1 MRRLWLVWAWLLAG
15 SWATSFIVPI
25 EGEIDPA
32 LAVFIEQSLSRAE
45 REGATGVVFLI
56 DTPGGRADAMIRI
69 SDAIVQSPLPTLSV
83 VKNAYSAG
91 SLIALS
97 AEQVAMLPGSEIG
110 AALPIV
116 TVPGLEPTPVEE
128 KSLSAFK
135 GKFRA
140 VAEARGRPA
149 ELMEAM
155 VDPRVEIEGLTGPD
169 EPLTLSA
176 RQAVEEGI
184 ADFQVASLRE
194 ALLKAGF
201 APETQEVDVPATVA
215 IARFLSRST
224 VAPILLAV
232 GILGLLAEL
241 FVPGFGVPGIIGLVS
256 LSLYFLGG
264 ILAGLAGSAEIILFV
279 VGLILI
285 VVEFLVTPGFGVP
298 GILGLAAILGSVY
311 LTFEDQALMVIGISL
326 ILVILGLVIL
336 FRYLPRA
343 RVARPLVNQDMLSV
357 AGVGEYQN
365 LLGAIGQAL
374 TDLRPAGLAQFG
386 ERRVDVVSRGDYIT
400 KGTSVRIVEIEGNRV
415 VVEKIG
421 G

>member
-1 MRRLWLVWAWLLAG
+1 M
-15 SWATSFIVPI
+15 VPV
-25 EGEIDPA
+25 EGEIDSA
-32 LAVFIEQSLSRAE
+32 LAVFIERSLARAE
-45 REGATGVVFLI
+45 REGADGVVFLI

-69 SDAIVQSPLPTLSV
+69 SDAIVQSGLPTLSV
-83 VKNAYSAG
+83 VQNAYSAG

-97 AEQVAMLPGSEIG
+97 SEQVAMLTGSEIG

-116 TVPGLEPTPVEE
+116 AVPGLEPTPVEE

-135 GKFRA
+135 AKFRA
-140 VAEARGRPA
+140 VADARGRPV

-155 VDPRVEIEGLTGPD
+155 VDPAIEIEGLTGPD

-194 ALLKAGF
+194 ALEKAGF
-201 APETQEVDVPATVA
+201 APEVKEVEVPATVA

-224 VAPILLAV
+224 IAPILLGV

-279 VGLILI
+279 AGLVLI
-285 VVEFLVTPGFGVP
+285 AVELLIAPGFGVP

-311 LTFEDQALMVIGISL
+311 LTFEEQALVVMGISL
-326 ILVILGLVIL
+326 LLVVVGMTL
-336 FRYLPRA
+336 FFIYLPRG
-343 RVARPLVNQDMLSV
+343 RVVRPLVNQDMLLG
-357 AGVGEYQN
+357 AGVGEYRD
-365 LLGAIGQAL
+365 LLGAVGQSL

-386 ERRVDVVSRGDYIT
+386 ERRVDVVSQGQFIP
-400 KGTSVRIVEIEGNRV
+400 KGTSVRIITIEGNRV
-415 VVEKIG
+415 VVESLG

>member
-1 MRRLWLVWAWLLAG
+1 MRHLWAVWAWLLAV
-15 SWATSFIVPI
+15 SWATSFVVPV

-32 LAVFIEQSLSRAE
+32 LAVFIEQSLAKAE
-45 REGATGVVFLI
+45 REGASGVVFLI

-69 SDAIVQSPLPTLSV
+69 SDAIVQSGLPTLSV
-83 VKNAYSAG
+83 VQNAYSAG

-97 AEQVAMLPGSEIG
+97 SEQVAMLTGSEIG

-116 TVPGLEPTPVEE
+116 AVPGLEPTPVDG
-128 KSLSAFK
+128 KSLSAFRA
-135 GKFRA
+135 KFRA
-140 VAEARGRPA
+140 VADARGRPV

-155 VDPRVEIEGLTGPD
+155 VDPSIEIEGLTGPD

-194 ALLKAGF
+194 ALVKAGF
-201 APETQEVDVPATVA
+201 DPEIQEVEVPATVA

-224 VAPILLAV
+224 IAPILLGV
-232 GILGLLAEL
+232 GILGILAEL
-241 FVPGFGVPGIIGLVS
+241 FVPGFGIPGIIGLVS

-279 VGLILI
+279 AGLVLI
-285 VVEFLVTPGFGVP
+285 AVELLIAPGFGVP

-311 LTFEDQALMVIGISL
+311 LTFESQALTVIGISL
-326 ILVILGLVIL
+326 ILVIIGLVL
-336 FRYLPRA
+336 FFRYLPKA
-343 RVARPLVNQDMLSV
+343 RVARPLINQDMLMA

-365 LLGAIGQAL
+365 LLGAVGQTI

-386 ERRVDVVSRGDYIT
+386 ERRVDVVSRGDYIA
-400 KGTSVRIVEIEGNRV
+400 KGTGVRIVEIEGNRV
-415 VVEKIG
+415 VVERIG
-421 G
+421 

>member
-1 MRRLWLVWAWLLAG
+1 MLAG
-15 SWATSFIVPI
+15 SWATSFVVPV
-25 EGEIDPA
+25 EGEIDSA
-32 LAVFIEQSLSRAE
+32 LAVFIEQSLARAE
-45 REGATGVVFLI
+45 REGASGVVFLI

-69 SDAIVQSPLPTLSV
+69 SDAIMQSGLPTLSV
-83 VKNAYSAG
+83 VQNAYSAG

-116 TVPGLEPTPVEE
+116 AVPGLEPTPVEE

-135 GKFRA
+135 AKFRA
-140 VAEARGRPA
+140 VADARGRPA

-176 RQAVEEGI
+176 GQAVKEGI

-194 ALLKAGF
+194 ALEKAGF
-201 APETQEVDVPATVA
+201 APEVKEVEMPATVA

-224 VAPILLAV
+224 VAPILLGV

-241 FVPGFGVPGIIGLVS
+241 FVPGFGIPGIIGLAS

-264 ILAGLAGSAEIILFV
+264 ILAGLAGSAEIILFLI
-279 VGLILI
+279 GLVLI
-285 VVEFLVTPGFGVP
+285 VVELLIAPGFGVP

-311 LTFEDQALMVIGISL
+311 LTFEDQALTVIGISL
-326 ILVILGLVIL
+326 ILVIIGLVL
-336 FRYLPRA
+336 FFRYLPRA
-343 RVARPLVNQDMLSV
+343 RIAGPLINQDMLMA

-365 LLGAIGQAL
+365 LLGAVGQTL

-386 ERRVDVVSRGDYIT
+386 ERRVDVVSRGEYIT
-400 KGTSVRIVEIEGNRV
+400 KGTGVRIVEIEGNRV
-415 VVEKIG
+415 VVERIG
-421 G
+421 

>member
-1 MRRLWLVWAWLLAG
+1 M
-15 SWATSFIVPI
+15 VPV
-25 EGEIDPA
+25 EGEIDSA
-32 LAVFIEQSLSRAE
+32 LAVFIEQSLARAE
-45 REGATGVVFLI
+45 REGADGVVFLI

-69 SDAIVQSPLPTLSV
+69 SDAIVQSGLPTLSV
-83 VKNAYSAG
+83 VQNAYSAG

-97 AEQVAMLPGSEIG
+97 SEQVAMLTGSEIG

-116 TVPGLEPTPVEE
+116 AVPGLEPTPVEE

-135 GKFRA
+135 AKFRA
-140 VAEARGRPA
+140 VADARGRPV

-155 VDPRVEIEGLTGPD
+155 VDPAIEIEGLTGPD

-194 ALLKAGF
+194 ALEKAGF
-201 APETQEVDVPATVA
+201 APEVKEVEVPATVA

-224 VAPILLAV
+224 IAPILLGV

-279 VGLILI
+279 AGLVLI
-285 VVEFLVTPGFGVP
+285 AVELLIAPGFGVP

-311 LTFEDQALMVIGISL
+311 LTFEEQALVVMGISL
-326 ILVILGLVIL
+326 LLVVVGMTL
-336 FRYLPRA
+336 FFIYLPRG
-343 RVARPLVNQDMLSV
+343 RVVRPLVNQDMLLG
-357 AGVGEYQN
+357 AGVGEYRD
-365 LLGAIGQAL
+365 LLGAVGQSL

-386 ERRVDVVSRGDYIT
+386 ERRVDVVSQGQFIP
-400 KGTSVRIVEIEGNRV
+400 KGTSVRIITIEGNRV
-415 VVEKIG
+415 VVESLG